1 MRQNSALQATHCMH
15 PELSDWSFIELR
27 VFLSQ
32 FELLMFFPQL
42 SELKKSITVLEDS
55 TLLDSGRLGVIKL

>member
-1 MRQNSALQATHCMH
+1 MRQNSVLQATHCMH

-32 FELLMFFPQL
+32 LELLMFFPQL
-42 SELKKSITVLEDS
+42 PELKKSITVLKD
-55 TLLDSGRLGVIKL
+55 TGLLDSG